1 MIRQEREKEI
11 QAIEDLKKS
20 ERERLEIQ
28 RIELTQGKEAAKVK
42 ELMNKG
48 VDAATAKAFAA
59 EQAALDKLKADKD
72 KKPEQQKEM
81 QKLTASESRLLT
93 RGTATSLPEI
103 MQQILGELKET
114 RRQDKTV
121 KIDPQQMKIWDDV
134 RQNTSNTMQMEA
146 IA

>member
-1 MIRQEREKEI
+1 MIRQERERELK
-11 QAIEDLKKS
+11 AVEDLKQS